1 MKKCIPLMMVMVMSI
16 TFTFISGAHCREI
29 IRVTGPEIVSSIEVK
44 ELEDSKLLVSAFDSQ
59 GNPVL
64 DLKKEDLTVSRNE
77 KIAQILSL
85 EPLATSQKVSL
96 NIVMVVD
103 NSFSM
108 KLRNAVKPA
117 LSAVEN
123 IFSIV
128 RPIDN
133 VTIIVFQD
141 RDTTQFGNRNLHVKI
156 KQSSDVEELR
166 SFLNESFD
174 RGLTE
179 KTYLY
184 EAMLAGLLTLG
195 ELPSDAN
202 NFMVIFSDGQDINSA
217 FGSSVVMEAAR
228 QTHPFEAYAI
238 DYMPEKQLDPF
249 LNSFSTTHGG
259 QAWKAYKAGELPS
272 IFEAVSS
279 KMIHRYV
286 LSYRFFLPPTG
297 SVSLVPDLINIE
309 EITTVESSPM
319 LNYIYFDTGKSVILD
334 RYATFER
341 QQETEG
347 YSEADLRGSREK
359 YLHVLNIIG
368 SRLQQKPEATIR
380 IIGCN
385 SDYGEEKGRIDL
397 SRARAESVR
406 AYLQY
411 IWGVSPGRMEVLARN
426 LPEVP
431 STSRIQKGREENQR
445 VEIHSSHP
453 ELLEPVRSTY
463 IEVRS
468 DTESIR
474 FLSQIDSEHGLDSWK
489 ITFLSD
495 DIPVDTLSGDGALPS
510 VIMLLSEAFRPENLV
525 QYNQLKAQVVVKD
538 IENHTFETTS
548 APIKINSIRKEQLLA
563 QDLGYMVEEKYALI
577 LFDFDRAEIKERNE
591 AIVDHIVNR
600 IEAIEDVAVNIV
612 GHTDIIGDEDYNIRL
627 SQRRA
632 KAVYDKIITALGTR
646 KAAGV
651 QYSGVGPFD
660 PLHDNMLPENRA
672 LNRTVTITL
681 IYQERE

>member
-1 MKKCIPLMMVMVMSI
+1 MMVMVMFVAL
-16 TFTFISGAHCREI
+16 TFVSGAHCQETI
-29 IRVTGPEIVSSIEVK
+29 KVTGPEILSSIDVK
-44 ELEDSKLLVSAFDSQ
+44 ELEDSKLLISAFDSQ
-59 GNPVL
+59 GDPILN
-64 DLKKEDLTVSRNE
+64 LKKEDFTLSRNG
-77 KIAQILSL
+77 KTGQILSL

-141 RDTTQFGNRNLHVKI
+141 RDTTQFDNRNLHVKI

-166 SFLNESFD
+166 SFLTESFH

-184 EAMLAGLLTLG
+184 EALLAGVLTLR
-195 ELPSDAN
+195 ELPSEAN
-202 NFMVIFSDGQDINSA
+202 NFMVLFSDGEDINSA
-217 FGSSVVMEAAR
+217 FGSSVVIEAAR
-228 QTHPFEAYAI
+228 QAPPFEAYAV
-238 DYMPEKQLDPF
+238 DYMPGKQLNPF
-249 LNSFSTTHGG
+249 LNSFSTTHEG
-259 QAWKAYKAGELPS
+259 QAWKAYRAGELPS

-286 LSYRFFLPPTG
+286 LSYRFLLPPTG
-297 SVSLVPDLINIE
+297 SVSVIPDVINIE
-309 EITTVESSPM
+309 EITTIDSSPM
-319 LNYIYFDTGKSVILD
+319 LNYIYFDTGKSVIPD
-334 RYATFER
+334 RYATFDR
-341 QQETEG
+341 QQETER
-347 YSEADLRGSREK
+347 YSEAYLRGSQEK
-359 YLHVLNIIG
+359 YLHVFNVIG

-411 IWGVSPGRMEVLARN
+411 VWGVSPARMEVLARN
-426 LPEVP
+426 LPEIP
-431 STSRIQKGREENQR
+431 SSSRIQQGREENQR

-453 ELLEPVRSTY
+453 ELLDPVRSTY

-468 DTESIR
+468 DTESMR
-474 FLSQIDSEHGLDSWK
+474 LLSQIDSEHGLDSWK
-489 ITFLSD
+489 ITFLSND
-495 DIPVDTLSGDGALPS
+495 TIVDTLSGDEALPPE
-510 VIMLLSEAFRPENLV
+510 IMLSSEAFRPENLV
-525 QYNQLKAQVVVKD
+525 QYNQLKAHVVVKD
-538 IENHTFETTS
+538 IEDHTFETTS
-548 APIKINSIRKEQLLA
+548 APVQINSVRKEQLLA

-577 LFDFDRAEIKERNE
+577 LFDFDRADIKERN
-591 AIVDHIVNR
+591 ATIVDHIVNR
-600 IEAIEDVAVNIV
+600 IEALEDAAVNIV
-612 GHTDIIGDEDYNIRL
+612 GHTDIIGKEDYNIRL

-646 KAAGV
+646 KATGV

-672 LNRTVTITL
+672 MNRTVTITL
-681 IYQERE
+681 IYQERK

>member
-1 MKKCIPLMMVMVMSI
+1 MMVMFVAL
-16 TFTFISGAHCREI
+16 TFVSGAHCQETI
-29 IRVTGPEIVSSIEVK
+29 KVTGPEIVSSIDIR

-64 DLKKEDLTVSRNE
+64 DLKKEDFTVSRNG
-77 KIAQILSL
+77 KTGQILSL

-123 IFSIV
+123 VFSIV

-141 RDTTQFGNRNLHVKI
+141 RDTTRFDNRNLHVKI

-166 SFLNESFD
+166 SFLTESFH

-184 EAMLAGLLTLG
+184 EALLAGVLTLG
-195 ELPSDAN
+195 ELPSEAN
-202 NFMVIFSDGQDINSA
+202 NFMVIFSDGEDINSA

-228 QTHPFEAYAI
+228 QAPPFEAYAV
-238 DYMPEKQLDPF
+238 DYMPGKQLDPF
-249 LNSFSTTHGG
+249 LNSFSTTHEG
-259 QAWKAYKAGELPS
+259 QAWKAYRAGELPS

-286 LSYRFFLPPTG
+286 LSYRFLLPPTG
-297 SVSLVPDLINIE
+297 SASVVPDVINIE
-309 EITTVESSPM
+309 EITTIDSSPM
-319 LNYIYFDTGKSVILD
+319 LNYIYFDTGKSVIPD
-334 RYATFER
+334 RYTTFDR

-347 YSEADLRGSREK
+347 YAEAYLRGSREK
-359 YLHVLNIIG
+359 YLHVLNVIG

-411 IWGVSPGRMEVLARN
+411 IWGISPARMEVLARN
-426 LPEVP
+426 LPEIP
-431 STSRIQKGREENQR
+431 STSRIQQGREENQR
-445 VEIHSSHP
+445 VEIHSSHQ
-453 ELLEPVRSTY
+453 ELLDPIRSTY
-463 IEVRS
+463 IEARS
-468 DTESIR
+468 DTESMR
-474 FLSQIDSEHGLDSWK
+474 LLPQIDSEHGLASWK
-489 ITFLSD
+489 ITFLSND
-495 DIPVDTLSGDGALPS
+495 TIVDTLSGDGALPPE
-510 VIMLLSEAFRPENLV
+510 IMLSSEAFRPENLV
-525 QYNQLKAQVVVKD
+525 QYNQLKAHVVVTD
-538 IENHTFETTS
+538 IEDHTFETTS
-548 APIKINSIRKEQLLA
+548 APVQINSVRKEQLLA

-577 LFDFDRAEIKERNE
+577 LFDFDRADIKERNA

-600 IEAIEDVAVNIV
+600 IEALDDAAVNIV
-612 GHTDIIGDEDYNIRL
+612 GHTDIIGQEDYNIRL

-672 LNRTVTITL
+672 MNRTVTITL

>member
-1 MKKCIPLMMVMVMSI
+1 MKKSIPLMMVMFVAL
-16 TFTFISGAHCREI
+16 TFVSGAHCQETI
-29 IRVTGPEIVSSIEVK
+29 KVTGPEIVSSIDIR

-64 DLKKEDLTVSRNE
+64 DLKKEDFTVSRNG
-77 KIAQILSL
+77 KTGQILSL

-123 IFSIV
+123 VFSIV

-141 RDTTQFGNRNLHVKI
+141 RDTTRFDNRNLHVKI

-166 SFLNESFD
+166 SFLTESFH

-184 EAMLAGLLTLG
+184 EALLAGVLTLG
-195 ELPSDAN
+195 ELPSEAN
-202 NFMVIFSDGQDINSA
+202 NFMVIFSDGEDINSA

-228 QTHPFEAYAI
+228 QAPPFEAYAV
-238 DYMPEKQLDPF
+238 DYMPGKQLDPF
-249 LNSFSTTHGG
+249 LNSFSTTHEG
-259 QAWKAYKAGELPS
+259 QAWKAYRAGELPS

-286 LSYRFFLPPTG
+286 LSYRFLLPPTG
-297 SVSLVPDLINIE
+297 SASVVPDVINIE
-309 EITTVESSPM
+309 EITTIDSSPM
-319 LNYIYFDTGKSVILD
+319 LNYIYFDTGKSVIPD
-334 RYATFER
+334 RYTTFDR

-347 YSEADLRGSREK
+347 YAEAYLRGSREK
-359 YLHVLNIIG
+359 YLHVLNVIG

-411 IWGVSPGRMEVLARN
+411 IWGISPARMEVLARN
-426 LPEVP
+426 LPEIP
-431 STSRIQKGREENQR
+431 STSRIQQGREENQR
-445 VEIHSSHP
+445 VEIHSSHQ
-453 ELLEPVRSTY
+453 ELLDPIRSTY
-463 IEVRS
+463 IEARS
-468 DTESIR
+468 DTESMR
-474 FLSQIDSEHGLDSWK
+474 LLPQIDSEHGLASWK
-489 ITFLSD
+489 ITFLSND
-495 DIPVDTLSGDGALPS
+495 TIVDTLSGDGALPPE
-510 VIMLLSEAFRPENLV
+510 IMLSSEAFRPENLV
-525 QYNQLKAQVVVKD
+525 QYNQLKAHVVVTD
-538 IENHTFETTS
+538 IEDHTFETTS
-548 APIKINSIRKEQLLA
+548 APVQINSVRKEQLLA

-577 LFDFDRAEIKERNE
+577 LFDFDRADIKERNA

-600 IEAIEDVAVNIV
+600 IEALDDAAVNIV
-612 GHTDIIGDEDYNIRL
+612 GHTDIIGQEDYNIRL

-672 LNRTVTITL
+672 MNRTVTITL